1 MKNVK
6 SSRIK
11 TCITLT
17 NREFEKVVKQI
28 WGDAYIPEYTGDRVQ
43 IVSIRRDVPKGEMM
57 ERLKEYFEVDI
68 VTAVFFRSDTSRCV
82 WIAYMR

>member
-6 SSRIK
+6 PSRIQ
-11 TCITLT
+11 TCITLK

-28 WGDAYIPEYTGDRVQ
+28 WGEAYVPEYFGDRVQ

-57 ERLKEYFEVDI
+57 ERLKEYFDVDI

>member
-6 SSRIK
+6 PSRIN
-11 TCITLT
+11 TCITLK

-28 WGDAYIPEYTGDRVQ
+28 WGDAYVPEYCGDRVQ
-43 IVSIRRDVPKGEMM
+43 IVSIWRDVPKREMLQ
-57 ERLKEYFEVDI
+57 RLKEYFEVDI

-82 WIAYMR
+82 WIVYMR